1 MPDVILVD
9 VLQTEI
15 IHNQCEADGSPV
27 MSPVPWRDLALAVS
41 GLVKLLGKE
50 VLRNDAGLRKA
61 VHSSSHFTEDIA
73 ISVHLVTESVFLNDI
88 GWE

>member
-1 MPDVILVD
+1 MLDVILVD
-9 VLQTEI
+9 VLHTKI

-27 MSPVPWRDLALAVS
+27 MLPVPRRDFALAVS
-41 GLVKLLGKE
+41 GLVKSLGEE

-61 VHSSSHFTEDIA
+61 VHSSLHFTEDIA
-73 ISVHLVTESVFLNDI
+73 ICIHLVTESIFLNDI

>member
-9 VLQTEI
+9 ILHTKI
-15 IHNQCEADGSPV
+15 IHNQCEADGLPV
-27 MSPVPWRDLALAVS
+27 VSLVPWCDLALVVS
-41 GLVKLLGKE
+41 GLVKSLGKE

-61 VHSSSHFTEDIA
+61 VHSLSHFTEDIA
-73 ISVHLVTESVFLNDI
+73 ICIHLVVESIFLNDI